1 MKKVLGI
8 IIAMAMLITLTTVN
22 VSAAGSVVGTLNGS
36 VGATGTWD
44 GNVEKVADGD
54 SLEIELSGDAYGFI
68 FENLEPGIYKIA
80 YYMDLETI
88 ATGKQMRISPRVT
101 NNGAN
106 EHRCWVDFRT
116 DAVLEN
122 LSEND
127 ADADEDGGKIVLVAV
142 ITVPEGYNR
151 IDVGAW
157 QDSGAYVG
165 LLDKVV
171 LATGDYAFPVNG
183 EYALGNEIGNTGTFG
198 EDSGNL
204 LHAADG
210 WVNSFEAVVDG
221 GEEGDGDINVD
232 EGNGDEGNAD
242 AGNDDA
248 GNDEDNGTTDAPQTG
263 DVSALLALVAAGAAA
278 FGGLKLR
285 KR

>member
-1 MKKVLGI
+1 MKKVLGVI
-8 IIAMAMLITLTTVN
+8 VVLAMVLSLATVN
-22 VSAAGSVVGTLNGS
+22 VFAAGSVIGELKGS

-44 GNVEKVADGD
+44 GDVEKVADGD
-54 SLEIELSGDAYGFI
+54 SLEIELSGDAYGFV
-68 FENLEPGIYKIA
+68 FENLEPGIYKIG
-80 YYMDLETI
+80 YYMTLDSI
-88 ATGKQMRISPRVT
+88 ATGKQIRISPRVT
-101 NNGAN
+101 NNGAD

-122 LSEND
+122 LAEID
-127 ADADEDGGKIVLVAV
+127 ADADEDGGKILLVAV

-171 LATGDYAFPVNG
+171 LATGDYAFEVNG

-204 LHAADG
+204 LQAADG
-210 WVNSFEAVVDG
+210 WVNSYEAEANDG
-221 GEEGDGDINVD
+221 EGSNEGTND
-232 EGNGDEGNAD
+232 EGTNDEGS
-242 AGNDDA
+242 NDDVTVP
-248 GNDEDNGTTDAPQTG
+248 ETG
-263 DVSALLALVAAGAAA
+263 DVSAMLALVAAGAAA